1 MHSHRVARVTTL
13 SRERLMRRH
22 LEGGEALKNLA
33 AQAGD
38 CCAEADGYSLAGVV
52 SYPLSPVDPPQ
63 LLQAVDFASPTLHA
77 PPHR

>member
-1 MHSHRVARVTTL
+1 MHSYPVARVTAL

-38 CCAEADGYSLAGVV
+38 CCAEADGYSLRTA
-52 SYPLSPVDPPQ
+52 YNWL
-63 LLQAVDFASPTLHA
+63 AWFRT
-77 PPHR
+77 R